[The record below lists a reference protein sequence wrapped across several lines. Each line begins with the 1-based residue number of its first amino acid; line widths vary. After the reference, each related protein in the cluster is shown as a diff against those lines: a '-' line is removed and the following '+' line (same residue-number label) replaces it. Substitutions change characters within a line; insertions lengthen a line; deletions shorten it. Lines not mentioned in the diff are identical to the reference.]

1 LLAFL
6 LTASQLVVATHS
18 TAHSENELLQCVF
31 CIGQMDSKS
40 ASVTAEFGADLPEVT
55 AGELIESLTCLIFRD
70 IFQYYHSRAPPV
82 VT

>member
-1 LLAFL
+1 
-6 LTASQLVVATHS
+6 
-18 TAHSENELLQCVF
+18 
-31 CIGQMDSKS
+31 MDSKS